1 MAKRP
6 KKPPVQ
12 RIDPGTPVHV
22 CALHPAGLIAAIGY
36 WSDRLPLVERAGRL
50 VPAPYT
56 LSIDSVE
63 RDGVQMLVAS
73 LLPQGEGGN
82 R

>member
-1 MAKRP
+1 MAKRR
-6 KKPPVQ
+6 KERPVE
-12 RIDPGTPVHV
+12 RLEPGTPVHV
-22 CALHPAGLIAAIGY
+22 FALHPAGLIAALGY

-63 RDGVQMLVAS
+63 RDGLEMLVAT
-73 LLPQGEGGN
+73 LLPEGEG
-82 R
+82 